1 MIARVDSRLRRNLN
15 LPNHV
20 LLEICVTS
28 LDYALAA
35 QRAGADRIELCSD
48 LDCGGVTPSSRLMKA
63 ARERL
68 QIPIHILIRPRPG
81 DFVYS
86 AREFQAMRKSIETA
100 KALKMDGIVVGI
112 LDRKSH
118 IDVARTRQ
126 LVELAHPLPVTFHRA
141 FDEALYEAH
150 AETDAAHDP
159 LDAVIQTGAKR
170 LLTSGGRAKAAD
182 APSMLARVVKEAGNR
197 LSVMPGGGITP
208 SNILRVVDATAAR
221 EVHGSFLTPALTP
234 ALIPAMLTPAMRAA
248 AVRRNADDAERN
260 SQVERFYRRVL
271 KAALILR
278 SAATV
283 KT

>member
-1 MIARVDSRLRRNLN
+1 VIAGADSRLQRNLT
-15 LPNHV
+15 LPKHIA
-20 LLEICVTS
+20 LEICVTS

-48 LDCGGVTPSSRLMKA
+48 LDCGGVTPSTRLMQTVRKQ
-63 ARERL
+63 L
-68 QIPIHILIRPRPG
+68 QIPIYVLIRPRAG

-100 KALKMDGIVVGI
+100 KDLKMDGIVVGI
-112 LDRKSH
+112 LDRNSH

-141 FDEALYEAH
+141 FDETLDETHDETY
-150 AETDAAHDP
+150 AEHDS
-159 LDAVIQTGAKR
+159 LEAVIQTGARR
-170 LLTSGGRAKAAD
+170 LLTSGGRPRAAD
-182 APSMLARVVKEAGNR
+182 ALSTLRRLVKQAGNR

-208 SNILRVVDATAAR
+208 ANILRVVTATAAR

-234 ALIPAMLTPAMRAA
+234 AMRAA
-248 AVRRNADDAERN
+248 AVHRKGDGAKRN
-260 SQVERFYRRVL
+260 SQAEQFYRRVL
-271 KAALILR
+271 TAALTLR

-283 KT
+283 GA